1 MEGGP
6 CRKDGFT
13 NFTVTSRSQM
23 FVTGRADGTENGE
36 VERGSARDAIEKS
49 QMAVVMLSS

>member
-1 MEGGP
+1 
-6 CRKDGFT
+6 
-13 NFTVTSRSQM
+13 M

-49 QMAVVMLSS
+49 QMAVAVMLSS